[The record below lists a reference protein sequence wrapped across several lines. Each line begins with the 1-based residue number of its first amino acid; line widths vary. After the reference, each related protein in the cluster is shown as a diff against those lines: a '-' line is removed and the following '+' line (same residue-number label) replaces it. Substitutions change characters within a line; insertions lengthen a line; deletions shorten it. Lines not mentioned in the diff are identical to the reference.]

1 MKETPS
7 IPPAN
12 STPAQPAAAAPAWRQ
27 LVIYLLIAA
36 AIGALASFLSVG
48 FDYRFVFGPHKFPI
62 FYVPW
67 TDGLMYLLP
76 WPAIV
81 ALTVLALI
89 IGVQRHRGSPGT
101 IVLALFSLPTIWVLL
116 LGQLEGVAL
125 LGLLLMPWSVPVRLL
140 ERRGRFGRRE
150 WITLALFMAATVIAA
165 VILIRDQGPL
175 YYEVSPI
182 LGKQPQIGV
191 ALLLLLP
198 WVVPVALLKP
208 QLTAF
213 AMLARKN
220 WLITTILWV
229 ALSIVIWGFWLPN
242 LDARLAPGIRA
253 AQPQDVSLFPYSLL
267 IAVPMLW
274 LARGDAE
281 MLMAAGA
288 LAVPTVHPY
297 QYIVLMPAL
306 ARLPLGLRLLCWLS
320 SFLPLTANYFGPAW
334 WLTGNIFPLLLWLC
348 LLWQR
353 RRQKVMIIQRGQVQ
367 SDAA

>member
-1 MKETPS
+1 MIPSPPSDSVQPSSATPV
-7 IPPAN
+7 
-12 STPAQPAAAAPAWRQ
+12 WRK
-27 LVIYLLIAA
+27 LASYLFIAVI
-36 AIGALASFLSVG
+36 IGGVASFLQQG
-48 FDYRFVFGPHKFPI
+48 FDYRFVFWPHKFPI

-67 TDGLMYLLP
+67 TDGMMYLLP
-76 WPAIV
+76 WPVIV
-81 ALTVLALI
+81 AATMLALI
-89 IGVQRHRGSPGT
+89 IGVQRHHGSPGT
-101 IVLALFSLPTIWVLL
+101 IILTVFSLPTIWVLF

-140 ERRGRFGRRE
+140 ERRRHFERRE
-150 WITLALFMAATVIAA
+150 WLALALLVTATVVAA
-165 VILIRDQGPL
+165 MILIRDQGPL
-175 YYEVSPI
+175 YYEISTI

-191 ALLLLLP
+191 AMILLLP

-220 WLITTILWV
+220 WFIVTLIWL
-229 ALSIVIWGFWLPN
+229 ALSLVIWGFWLPN
-242 LDARLAPGIRA
+242 LNARLDPGIKIV
-253 AQPQDVSLFPYSLL
+253 QPQDVSLFPWSLL

-306 ARLPLGLRLLCWLS
+306 ARLPLGLRLLCWLA
-320 SFLPLTANYFGPAW
+320 SFLPLTANYFGPHF
-334 WLTGNIFPLLLWLC
+334 WLTGNVFPLLLWLC
-348 LLWQR
+348 LFWQR
-353 RRQKVMIIQRGQVQ
+353 RRQRVAV
-367 SDAA
+367 S